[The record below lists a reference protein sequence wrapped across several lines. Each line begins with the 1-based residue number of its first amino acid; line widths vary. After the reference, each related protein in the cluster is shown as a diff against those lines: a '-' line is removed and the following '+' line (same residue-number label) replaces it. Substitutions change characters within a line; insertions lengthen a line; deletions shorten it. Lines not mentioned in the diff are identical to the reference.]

1 MSPTT
6 HPVLPL
12 FRWLLT
18 WYPKSFRQRFEQE
31 ILLAFQDWLNNE
43 SETDSRGRSFT
54 IYCAVITDLLLSI
67 LKEHCSEWRNTM
79 KVSSIFQKIAIAML
93 AVWLTIWAWSLGKWV
108 LLLPLADPASWLLG
122 KDYSSTASSIFG
134 GAMFLI
140 PFLALLTFVIPA
152 LKINISTEGGDSMM
166 LLRLQKMGK
175 TQAVVAWA
183 CLSATV
189 VLWGLIFTSRMGWW

>member
-31 ILLAFQDWLNNE
+31 ILLAFQDWLNDE
-43 SETDSRGRSFT
+43 PEMHSRGRSLR
-54 IYCAVITDLLLSI
+54 ISSAVIADLLLSI

-183 CLSATV
+183 CLAATV
-189 VLWGLIFTSRMGWW
+189 ALWGLIFTSRMGWW